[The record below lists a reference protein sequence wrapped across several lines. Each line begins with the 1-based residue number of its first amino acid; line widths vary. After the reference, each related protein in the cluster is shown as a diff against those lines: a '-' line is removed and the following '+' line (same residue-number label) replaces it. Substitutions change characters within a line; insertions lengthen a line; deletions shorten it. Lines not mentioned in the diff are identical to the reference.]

1 MIIYKLRKM
10 HTEEL
15 IEYAQTGTQEAI
27 ELIVERYHDM
37 VYKLSQQY
45 YGAWAEKSD
54 IIQNGYVG
62 LLKAIFYY
70 DCKKKSNFNTFAWK
84 NINSEMKSFLTYLN
98 RKKNKMLSE
107 SISFEDYFHDTEE
120 DEEGSY
126 FVTKEKED
134 LYENPYDDQL
144 ILERTLNTLR
154 TEVSQQEYRVFEM
167 FLQKYSYDE
176 ISDTENLK
184 KKKVDNTIQ
193 KCKKIFKKLFERYQ
207 NEFRVYQEWFLG
219 RMN

>member
-10 HTEEL
+10 STEEL

-70 DCKKKSNFNTFAWK
+70 DCEKKSNFNTFAWM

-98 RKKNKMLSE
+98 RKKNKMLSD
-107 SISFEDYFHDTEE
+107 SVSFEDILHETEE

-126 FVTKEKED
+126 FITKEKQD
-134 LYENPYDDQL
+134 IYENPYDEEM
-144 ILERTLNTLR
+144 IIEKTLNYLKQAVT
-154 TEVSQQEYRVFEM
+154 SKEYKVFQL
-167 FLQKYSYDE
+167 FLQKYSYEE
-176 ISDTENLK
+176 ISSIENMK

-193 KCKKIFKKLFERYQ
+193 KCKKIFKSLFDGYQ
-207 NEFRVYQEWFLG
+207 DEFRYYQEWFLG

>member
-1 MIIYKLRKM
+1 MR
-10 HTEEL
+10 TEEL

-70 DCKKKSNFNTFAWK
+70 DCEKKSNFNTFAWM

-107 SISFEDYFHDTEE
+107 SVSFEDIFHETEE

-126 FVTKEKED
+126 YITKEKED
-134 LYENPYDDQL
+134 IYENPYNDEM
-144 ILERTLNTLR
+144 ILEKTMTALKK
-154 TEVSQQEYRVFEM
+154 EVSGQEYRVFEM

-176 ISDTENLK
+176 ISKNEKLK

-193 KCKKIFKKLFERYQ
+193 KCKKLFKGLFDEYQ
-207 NEFRVYQEWFLG
+207 KEFRYYQEWFLG

>member
-1 MIIYKLRKM
+1 MIIYKLRKLR
-10 HTEEL
+10 TEKL

-27 ELIVERYHDM
+27 ELIAERYHDM

-45 YGAWAEKSD
+45 YGVWAEKSD

-70 DCKKKSNFNTFAWK
+70 DCEKKSNFNTFAWM

-98 RKKNKMLSE
+98 RKKNKLLSE
-107 SISFEDYFHDTEE
+107 SASFEDIFHETEE

-126 FVTKEKED
+126 FITKEKED
-134 LYENPYDDQL
+134 IYENPYNEQM
-144 ILERTLNTLR
+144 ILEKTMIALQN
-154 TEVSQQEYRVFEM
+154 EVSPQEYRVFEL
-167 FLQKYSYDE
+167 FLEKYSYDE
-176 ISDTENLK
+176 ISEKENLK

-193 KCKKIFKKLFERYQ
+193 KCKKIFKNLFNFYQ
-207 NEFRVYQEWFLG
+207 KEFSYYQEWFLG
-219 RMN
+219 RMR

>member
-10 HTEEL
+10 RIEEL

-27 ELIVERYHDM
+27 EMIVEKYHDM

-70 DCKKKSNFNTFAWK
+70 DCEKKTNFNTFAWM

-107 SISFEDYFHDTEE
+107 SVSFEDISHETEE
-120 DEEGSY
+120 DEEGTY
-126 FVTKEKED
+126 FITKEKED
-134 LYENPYDDQL
+134 IYENPYDEQM
-144 ILERTLNTLR
+144 ILEKTMNALKK
-154 TEVSQQEYRVFEM
+154 EVSQEEYKVFEL
-167 FLQKYSYDE
+167 FLQKYTYEE
-176 ISDTENLK
+176 ISETENLK

-193 KCKKIFKKLFERYQ
+193 KCKKIFKTLFERYQ
-207 NEFRVYQEWFLG
+207 NELRYYQEWFLG

>member
-1 MIIYKLRKM
+1 MRI
-10 HTEEL
+10 EEL

-27 ELIVERYHDM
+27 EMIVERYHDM

-70 DCKKKSNFNTFAWK
+70 DCEKKTNFNTFAWM

-107 SISFEDYFHDTEE
+107 SVSFEDIFHETEE
-120 DEEGSY
+120 DEEGTY
-126 FVTKEKED
+126 FITKEKED
-134 LYENPYDDQL
+134 IYENPYDEQM
-144 ILERTLNTLR
+144 ILEKTMNALKK
-154 TEVSQQEYRVFEM
+154 EVTQEEYRVFEL
-167 FLQKYSYDE
+167 FLEKYTYEE
-176 ISDTENLK
+176 ISETENFK

-193 KCKKIFKKLFERYQ
+193 KCKKIFKNLFERYQ
-207 NEFRVYQEWFLG
+207 NELRYYQEWFLG

>member
-10 HTEEL
+10 RTEDL

-45 YGAWAEKSD
+45 YGSWAEKSD

-70 DCKKKSNFNTFAWK
+70 DCEKRSNFNTFAWM
-84 NINSEMKSFLTYLN
+84 NISSEMKSFLTYLN
-98 RKKNKMLSE
+98 RKKNKLLSE
-107 SISFEDYFHDTEE
+107 SVSFEEILHETQE

-126 FVTKEKED
+126 FITKEKQD
-134 LYENPYDDQL
+134 IYENPYNNQM
-144 ILERTLNTLR
+144 ILEKTMNTMKKEI
-154 TEVSQQEYRVFEM
+154 TEQEYRVFGL
-167 FLQKYSYDE
+167 FLQKFSYEE
-176 ISDTENLK
+176 ISEREGLK

-193 KCKKIFKKLFERYQ
+193 KCKKIFKSQFDRYQ
-207 NEFRVYQEWFLG
+207 EEMRYYQEWFLG

>member
-10 HTEEL
+10 RTEEL

-45 YGAWAEKSD
+45 YGSWAEKSD

-70 DCKKKSNFNTFAWK
+70 DCEKKSNFNTFAWM

-107 SISFEDYFHDTEE
+107 SVSFEDIFHETEE

-126 FVTKEKED
+126 FITKEKED
-134 LYENPYDDQL
+134 VYENPYDEQM
-144 ILERTLNTLR
+144 ILEKTMNALKK
-154 TEVSQQEYRVFEM
+154 EISPQEYRVFEL

-176 ISDTENLK
+176 ISEKEGLK

-193 KCKKIFKKLFERYQ
+193 KCKKIFKNLFDTIQ
-207 NEFRVYQEWFLG
+207 SEFIYYQEWFLG

>member
-70 DCKKKSNFNTFAWK
+70 DCEKKSNFNTFAWM

-193 KCKKIFKKLFERYQ
+193 KCKK
-207 NEFRVYQEWFLG
+207 
-219 RMN
+219 

>member
-10 HTEEL
+10 RTEEL

-70 DCKKKSNFNTFAWK
+70 DCEKKSNFNTFAWM

-107 SISFEDYFHDTEE
+107 SVSFEDIFHETEE

-126 FVTKEKED
+126 FITKEKED
-134 LYENPYDDQL
+134 VYENPYDEQM
-144 ILERTLNTLR
+144 ILEKTMNALKK
-154 TEVSQQEYRVFEM
+154 EISPQEYRVFEF

-176 ISDTENLK
+176 ISEKESLK

-193 KCKKIFKKLFERYQ
+193 KCKKIFKNLFDTFQ
-207 NEFRVYQEWFLG
+207 SEFIFYQEWFLG

>member
-10 HTEEL
+10 RTEEL

-54 IIQNGYVG
+54 IIQNGFVG

-70 DCKKKSNFNTFAWK
+70 DCEKKSNFNTFAWM

-98 RKKNKMLSE
+98 RKKNKMLSD
-107 SISFEDYFHDTEE
+107 SVSFEEILHETQE

-126 FVTKEKED
+126 FITRDKQD
-134 LYENPYDDQL
+134 IYENPYTDQMIVEKTINSL
-144 ILERTLNTLR
+144 KM
-154 TEVSQQEYRVFEM
+154 EVTQKEYQVFEL
-167 FLQKYSYDE
+167 FLQKYTYDE
-176 ISDTENLK
+176 ISQKVSMK

-193 KCKKIFKKLFERYQ
+193 KCKKIFKNLYDNYQEQIRY
-207 NEFRVYQEWFLG
+207 YQEWFLG
-219 RMN
+219 RID

>member
-1 MIIYKLRKM
+1 MIKYKLRKLR
-10 HTEEL
+10 TEEL

-27 ELIVERYHDM
+27 EMIVERYHDM

-70 DCKKKSNFNTFAWK
+70 DCEKKSNFNTFAWM

-107 SISFEDYFHDTEE
+107 SVSFEDIFHETEE
-120 DEEGSY
+120 DEEGTY
-126 FVTKEKED
+126 FITKEKED
-134 LYENPYDDQL
+134 IYENPYDEQM
-144 ILERTLNTLR
+144 ILEKTMNKLKKT
-154 TEVSQQEYRVFEM
+154 VSNQEYRIFEL
-167 FLQKYSYDE
+167 FLQKFSYEE
-176 ISDTENLK
+176 ISVNENLK
-184 KKKVDNTIQ
+184 KKKIDNTIQ
-193 KCKKIFKKLFERYQ
+193 KCKKIFKSLFESYQSELRY
-207 NEFRVYQEWFLG
+207 YQEWFLG

>member
-45 YGAWAEKSD
+45 YGSWAEKSD

-70 DCKKKSNFNTFAWK
+70 DCDKKSNFNTFAWM

-98 RKKNKMLSE
+98 RKKNKMLSD
-107 SISFEDYFHDTEE
+107 SISFEEVLHETQE
-120 DEEGSY
+120 DEEGTY
-126 FVTKEKED
+126 FITKEKQD
-134 LYENPYDDQL
+134 IYENPYDDRMIIDKTMNAL
-144 ILERTLNTLR
+144 KK
-154 TEVSQQEYRVFEM
+154 EVTDLEYRVFEM
-167 FLQKYSYDE
+167 FLQKFTYDD
-176 ISDTENLK
+176 ISKQETMK

-193 KCKKIFKKLFERYQ
+193 KCKKIFKNHFDNYQ
-207 NEFRVYQEWFLG
+207 AEFRYFQDWFLG

>member
-1 MIIYKLRKM
+1 MS
-10 HTEEL
+10 TEAL

-45 YGAWAEKSD
+45 YGSWAEKSD

-70 DCKKKSNFNTFAWK
+70 DCDKKSNFNTFAWM

-107 SISFEDYFHDTEE
+107 SISFEEVLHETQE
-120 DEEGSY
+120 DEEGTY
-126 FVTKEKED
+126 FITKEKQD
-134 LYENPYDDQL
+134 IYENPYDDQMIIDKTMNAL
-144 ILERTLNTLR
+144 KKEV
-154 TEVSQQEYRVFEM
+154 TELEYRVFEM
-167 FLQKYSYDE
+167 FLKKYTYDD
-176 ISDTENLK
+176 ISKQETMK

-193 KCKKIFKKLFERYQ
+193 KCKKIFKNHFDKYQ
-207 NEFRVYQEWFLG
+207 AEFRYFQDWFLG
-219 RMN
+219 RMS

>member
-1 MIIYKLRKM
+1 MIVYKLRKM
-10 HTEEL
+10 RTEEL

-70 DCKKKSNFNTFAWK
+70 DCEKKSNFNTFAWM

-107 SISFEDYFHDTEE
+107 SVSFEDIFHETEE

-126 FVTKEKED
+126 FITKEKED
-134 LYENPYDDQL
+134 IYENPYDNEMM
-144 ILERTLNTLR
+144 LEKTMTALKK
-154 TEVSQQEYRVFEM
+154 EVSRQEYRVFEM

-176 ISDTENLK
+176 ISQSEKLK

-193 KCKKIFKKLFERYQ
+193 KCKKVFKGLFNAYQ
-207 NEFRVYQEWFLG
+207 KEFRYYQEWFLG